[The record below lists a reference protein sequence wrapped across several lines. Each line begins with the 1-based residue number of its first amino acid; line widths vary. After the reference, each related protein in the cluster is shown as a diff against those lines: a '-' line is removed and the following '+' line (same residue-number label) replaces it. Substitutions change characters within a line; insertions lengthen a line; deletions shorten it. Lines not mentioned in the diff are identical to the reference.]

1 MYEQAKLQGTQ
12 MGPNGPP
19 NAKGTA
25 QIAPEIA
32 NYRKPGVF
40 GHFGRFG
47 QNGHFCHFG
56 QPFPIQGGH
65 AEKKSHWGFA
75 CINETEP
82 RAGLS
87 EFIPTG
93 SQAKISTAGAFV
105 LCLESLV
112 RPGSGIRVVAR
123 SVLLM

>member
-1 MYEQAKLQGTQ
+1 MFEQAELQGTQ

-47 QNGHFCHFG
+47 QNGHFVILASHFRARVDT
-56 QPFPIQGGH
+56 P
-65 AEKKSHWGFA
+65 KKSPTWGFA
-75 CINETEP
+75 
-82 RAGLS
+82 
-87 EFIPTG
+87 
-93 SQAKISTAGAFV
+93 
-105 LCLESLV
+105 
-112 RPGSGIRVVAR
+112 
-123 SVLLM
+123 

>member
-1 MYEQAKLQGTQ
+1 MFEQAELQGTQ

-56 QPFPIQGGH
+56 QPFPRQGGH
-65 AEKKSHWGFA
+65 AEKKFHLWSCLDRRVRAMSDFGRDRSLGKPSNFFDVRGFA
-75 CINETEP
+75 FALAERTP
-82 RAGLS
+82 QDVDS
-87 EFIPTG
+87 
-93 SQAKISTAGAFV
+93 AFAV
-105 LCLESLV
+105 T
-112 RPGSGIRVVAR
+112 
-123 SVLLM
+123 

>member
-1 MYEQAKLQGTQ
+1 MFEQAELQGTQ

-32 NYRKPGVF
+32 NDRKPGVF

-56 QPFPIQGGH
+56 QPFPRQGGH
-65 AEKKSHWGFA
+65 AEKRKKKSHLGF
-75 CINETEP
+75 CLDQ
-82 RAGLS
+82 RDR
-87 EFIPTG
+87 
-93 SQAKISTAGAFV
+93 STFV
-105 LCLESLV
+105 FC
-112 RPGSGIRVVAR
+112 RN
-123 SVLLM
+123 